1 MRHQRGNLLK
11 RELRLRSHP
20 DDGTGGIAASLCRV
34 SLSGLVCLSRLVY
47 AWSED
52 KFIRL
57 FCLSDIFSNF
67 VLP

>member
-20 DDGTGGIAASLCRV
+20 NDGTGGIAASLCRV

-52 KFIRL
+52 KGGVGIVR
-57 FCLSDIFSNF
+57 CCDSDDAD
-67 VLP
+67 